1 METPKVLKFKNGDLV
16 IATLHEDKEG
26 LLRIENPI
34 MVVPYPMMQGE
45 IVGETFLLKP
55 WIGITEERSFLIR
68 KSEIMTVCTLRP
80 NLLEQYNRYV
90 SPEYKHSDLDD
101 SFEED
106 VDVDLETIRA
116 GLLRDKNLLN

>member
-1 METPKVLKFKNGDLV
+1 METPKVIKFRNGDLV
-16 IATLHEDKEG
+16 IAKLHDDKEG
-26 LLRIENPI
+26 LIRIENPI
-34 MVVPYPMMQGE
+34 AVVPYPMMQGE
-45 IVGETFLLKP
+45 VVGETFLLKP
-55 WIGITEERSFLIR
+55 WIGITEEKTFLIR

-90 SPEYKHSDLDD
+90 SPEYKFDD
-101 SFEED
+101 PSEEEE